1 MLIFFS
7 LIVCETKYKSIHG
20 EVVKILNA
28 KQMFQRLQTALAQVK
43 AGNTSG
49 NLLNNIRQIIYSL
62 HWPKEIT
69 IKVCNNTMNSIKV

>member
-1 MLIFFS
+1 MKYQEEDINQRSRKVHWKMLIFLS

-49 NLLNNIRQIIYSL
+49 NLLNDIRQIIYSL
-62 HWPKEIT
+62 H
-69 IKVCNNTMNSIKV
+69 

>member
-1 MLIFFS
+1 MKYQEEDINQRSRKVHWKMLIFFS

-49 NLLNNIRQIIYSL
+49 NLLNDIRQIIYSL
-62 HWPKEIT
+62 H
-69 IKVCNNTMNSIKV
+69 

>member
-1 MLIFFS
+1 MKYQEEDINQRSRKVHWKMLIFFS

-49 NLLNNIRQIIYSL
+49 NLLNDIRRIIYSL
-62 HWPKEIT
+62 H
-69 IKVCNNTMNSIKV
+69 